1 MQRALQYSK
10 KGKRIEK
17 PPTSENCLQW
27 HFQNSVRIRAP
38 SFSSRHRNCACSKQR
53 CSLVSAYT
61 QQLDRSAREI
71 HITNALLPRQKR
83 SNLRVTWNPQACLK
97 KMTRNDCDRAESLI
111 RDAEITF
118 PYEIEWRA
126 PSCPNTNII
135 CTSKI
140 IIIMIICI
148 HVISV
153 CSYFPYTYNFI

>member
-1 MQRALQYSK
+1 MRVLKKTFTNYHRQMRGFLCNAHYNTSK
-10 KGKRIEK
+10 R
-17 PPTSENCLQW
+17 EN
-27 HFQNSVRIRAP
+27 A
-38 SFSSRHRNCACSKQR
+38 SRNLRRVKNACSGIFKTR
-53 CSLVSAYT
+53 YEYGHRVSPPGT
-61 QQLDRSAREI
+61 GTVPVQSSGVRSYLLI
-71 HITNALLPRQKR
+71 H
-83 SNLRVTWNPQACLK
+83 S
-97 KMTRNDCDRAESLI
+97 
-111 RDAEITF
+111 TF